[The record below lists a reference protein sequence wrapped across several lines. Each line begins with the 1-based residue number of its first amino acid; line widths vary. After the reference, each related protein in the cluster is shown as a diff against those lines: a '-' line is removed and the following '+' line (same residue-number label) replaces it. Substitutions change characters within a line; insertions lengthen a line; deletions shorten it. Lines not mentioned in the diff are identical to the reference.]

1 MRKRSRGWFG
11 FALFLLG
18 VATLLALA
26 PLARRARAALFLER
40 LAHAP
45 AAASSP
51 TVAPEVV
58 SRDLTIEGEQGP
70 IRARLYFRADRPR
83 GAGIVVAHGVHY
95 RGIDEARLTPFAR
108 ALAESGLVVLT
119 PELAQLADYRITPA
133 SVSVIRSSVAY
144 LASDHV
150 HVEGDR
156 VGLLGFSFAGG
167 LSLVAAEAPETARR
181 LSFVTS
187 VGGHHDLR
195 RVLRFLIHDE
205 LETPTG
211 VVHSPANEYGLLVL
225 IYGNLEQFVP
235 AVDLQ
240 PVRAGFKAWLQ
251 EDRPRARVLAK
262 LRTTPEANELWQL
275 LETQHLQTLA
285 PRLDALLESQRQQ
298 LSSLSAAG
306 HLKALGLPVYLLHGA
321 HDTVIPPSETDAAG
335 IELSTAEH
343 EALVSPLIEHV
354 EVVHQASYTDKLAL
368 VSFMAHML

>member
-1 MRKRSRGWFG
+1 MRKRSRGWIG

-18 VATLLALA
+18 FACFAFA
-26 PLARRARAALFLER
+26 PLARWARAALFLER
-40 LAHAP
+40 LAQKP
-45 AAASSP
+45 AVTTTA
-51 TVAPEVV
+51 TVAPVVV
-58 SRDLTIEGEQGP
+58 SRELTIDGEQGP

-83 GAGIVVAHGVHY
+83 GMGIVVGHGVHY

-119 PELAQLADYRITPA
+119 PELAELADYRITPA
-133 SVSVIRSSVAY
+133 SVSVLRRSVAY
-144 LASDHV
+144 LASDHI
-150 HVEGDR
+150 HVVSER

-211 VVHSPANEYGLLVL
+211 VVHSPANEYGLVVL